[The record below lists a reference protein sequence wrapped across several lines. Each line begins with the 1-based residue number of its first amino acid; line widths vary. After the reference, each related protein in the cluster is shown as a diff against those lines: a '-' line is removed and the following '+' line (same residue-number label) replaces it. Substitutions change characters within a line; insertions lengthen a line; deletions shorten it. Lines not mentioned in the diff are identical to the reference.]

1 MPDIPQQPT
10 STSEQHPTQ
19 PSIPKQT
26 LRLIPLEDTVV
37 FPSMGITLTVE
48 VGEDE
53 RVVLVPRH
61 ENEFLEVGTIA
72 EVGER
77 LRLPGGGHAVA
88 ISGQH
93 RALIGAAQTG
103 PEGELRVEVDE
114 RPDDSPVDGKT
125 RNLEREYRAI
135 VEEIL
140 ELRGDDGRIA
150 AFLRAIAEP
159 GALADSA
166 GYSPQLTYEQKVEL
180 LRTLDVTERLELAVK
195 LQRESLAE
203 LQVRKRIR
211 EDVQEGAENQQR
223 EYFLRKQMESIRKE
237 LGEDEGSVAEEYRSK
252 IEAAEMPEEVQEQA
266 LKELGRLER
275 MGEQTGESSMIRTYL
290 DWLISVPWNKRS
302 DERLDPVEARA
313 VLDADHAGL
322 EDVKDRITEYLAVR
336 KLRADRGIEADPKS
350 GAILTLIGPPGTGK
364 TSIGES
370 IARATGREFVRMS
383 LGGVRDEAEIRGH
396 RRTYIGALPGRLVR
410 ALRDA
415 GTMNPVILLDEVD
428 KVGADWRG
436 DPSSALLEVLDPAQ
450 NHSFRDHYLDVE
462 LDLSQVMFLATAN
475 VADTI
480 PGPLLDRMETIRF
493 DGYTSEEKLAI
504 AKGYLWPRQR
514 DRNGLR
520 EDEVEISDEILRT
533 IISEY
538 TREAGVRSLERELG
552 TVLRKT
558 ATKIASAQS
567 TQSETTTKAAAEPS
581 GDGAGGVDGGAVP
594 EAKATSEA
602 EATPEVE
609 STTKAKSSKAKAK
622 SKSKKTP
629 VKIDLEVVRDAL
641 GRQKVFQESAA
652 RTATPGVATGLAV
665 TGAGGDV
672 LFVEATAMKAGD
684 SAPGNGLVLT
694 GQLGDVM
701 KESAR
706 IALSYVRG
714 HAEELGIPESA
725 FEGKEFHVH
734 VPAGAI
740 PKDGPSAGV
749 TMVTALASLLSGRPV
764 KHTVGMTGEVTLQGR
779 VLPIGG
785 FKQKALAA
793 HAAGLTDVI
802 LPERNRG
809 DLDDIPEEVREQMA
823 FHPVMT
829 VQEVLDVALEPAVE
843 PARDVAHA

>member
-1 MPDIPQQPT
+1 MPPT
-10 STSEQHPTQ
+10 PAKPPITTD
-19 PSIPKQT
+19 PKPR
-26 LRLIPLEDTVV
+26 LRLIPLDDTVV
-37 FPSMGITLTVE
+37 FPNMGITLTVD
-48 VGEDE
+48 VGDDE

-72 EVGER
+72 EVSEQI
-77 LRLPGGGHAVA
+77 RLPGGGRAVA
-88 ISGQH
+88 LSGEH

-103 PEGELRVEVDE
+103 PAGELRVEVDE
-114 RPDDSPVDGKT
+114 RPDDVPVDGRT
-125 RNLEREYRAI
+125 RELEREYRAT

-166 GYSPQLTYEQKVEL
+166 GYSPTISYEQKVEL
-180 LRTLDVTERLELAVK
+180 LRTLDVTERLELAVR

-211 EDVQEGAENQQR
+211 EDVQEGAEKQQR

-237 LGEDEGSVAEEYRSK
+237 LGEDDASVADEYRTK
-252 IEAAEMPEEVQEQA
+252 IEDAQMPEPVKEQA
-266 LKELGRLER
+266 LKELARLER

-290 DWLISVPWNKRS
+290 DWLIAVPWSKRS
-302 DERLDPVEARA
+302 EEHLDPVAARA

-322 EDVKDRITEYLAVR
+322 EDVKDRVTEYLAVR
-336 KLRADRGIEADPKS
+336 KLRQERDIEADPKS

-436 DPSSALLEVLDPAQ
+436 DPSAALLEVLDPAQ

-480 PGPLLDRMETIRF
+480 PGPLLDRMEVIRF

-520 EDEVEISDEILRT
+520 EDEVEISDEVLRT
-533 IISEY
+533 VIAEY
-538 TREAGVRSLERELG
+538 TREAGVRNLERELG
-552 TVLRKT
+552 TILRKT
-558 ATKIASAQS
+558 ATRIASS
-567 TQSETTTKAAAEPS
+567 LTTKDDGAKAQLAGDGAAAEADAATAQADGRPS
-581 GDGAGGVDGGAVP
+581 DEQDGPATQ
-594 EAKATSEA
+594 AKAKK
-602 EATPEVE
+602 PK
-609 STTKAKSSKAKAK
+609 TTKAKAK
-622 SKSKKTP
+622 SNGALKLP
-629 VKIDLEVVRDAL
+629 VKIEVETVRDAL
-641 GRQKVFQESAA
+641 GRQKFFQESAA

-665 TGAGGDV
+665 TGTGGDV
-672 LFVEATAMKAGD
+672 LFVEATAMKGG
-684 SAPGNGLVLT
+684 SSNGSLVLT

-701 KESAR
+701 KESAQ

-714 HAEELGIPESA
+714 HAEELGIDEHA
-725 FEGKEFHVH
+725 FESKEFHVH

-749 TMVTALASLLSGRPV
+749 TMATALASLLSGRPV
-764 KHTVGMTGEVTLQGR
+764 KHTVGMTGELTLQGR

-785 FKQKALAA
+785 LKQKALAA

-809 DLDDIPEEVREQMA
+809 DLDDIPEEVRNQMT

-829 VQEVLDVALEPAVE
+829 VQEVLDRALE
-843 PARDVAHA
+843 PARDVAQLS

>member
-1 MPDIPQQPT
+1 MTPPSPT
-10 STSEQHPTQ
+10 DHTNPIEPTA
-19 PSIPKQT
+19 PR
-26 LRLIPLEDTVV
+26 LRLIPLDDTVV
-37 FPSMGITLTVE
+37 FPNMGITLTID
-48 VGEDE
+48 VGDDK

-72 EVGER
+72 EVSEQI
-77 LRLPGGGHAVA
+77 RLPGGGRAVA
-88 ISGQH
+88 LSGEH
-93 RALIGAAQTG
+93 RALIGAAETG
-103 PEGELRVEVDE
+103 PGGELRVHVDE
-114 RPDDSPVDGKT
+114 RPDEVPVDGRT
-125 RNLEREYRAI
+125 RDLEREYRAT

-140 ELRGDDGRIA
+140 ELRGDDGRIS

-166 GYSPQLTYEQKVEL
+166 GYSPTLTYEQKVEL
-180 LRTLDVTERLELAVK
+180 LRTIDVTERLELAVR
-195 LQRESLAE
+195 LQRDSLAE

-211 EDVQEGAENQQR
+211 EDVQEGAEKQQR
-223 EYFLRKQMESIRKE
+223 EYFLRKQMDSIRKE
-237 LGEDEGSVAEEYRSK
+237 LNEDDASVAEEYRTK
-252 IEAAEMPEEVQEQA
+252 IDESEMPEEVREQA
-266 LKELGRLER
+266 NKELARLER

-290 DWLISVPWNKRS
+290 DWLIAVPWGKRS
-302 DERLDPVEARA
+302 EERLDPVEARA

-322 EDVKDRITEYLAVR
+322 EDVKDRVTEYLAVR
-336 KLRADRGIEADPKS
+336 KLRQERGIEADPKS

-370 IARATGREFVRMS
+370 IAKATGREFVRMS

-436 DPSSALLEVLDPAQ
+436 DPSAALLEVLDPAQ

-480 PGPLLDRMETIRF
+480 PGPLLDRMEVISF
-493 DGYTSEEKLAI
+493 DGYTTEEKLAI

-520 EDEVEISDEILRT
+520 EDEVEASDEILRT
-533 IISEY
+533 VITEY
-538 TREAGVRSLERELG
+538 TREAGVRNLERNLG
-552 TVLRKT
+552 TILRKT
-558 ATKIASAQS
+558 ATKIASA
-567 TQSETTTKAAAEPS
+567 K
-581 GDGAGGVDGGAVP
+581 VDV
-594 EAKATSEA
+594 
-602 EATPEVE
+602 
-609 STTKAKSSKAKAK
+609 
-622 SKSKKTP
+622 P
-629 VKIDLEVVRDAL
+629 VKIDLDNVRDAL
-641 GRQKVFQESAA
+641 GRQKFFQESAA

-665 TGAGGDV
+665 TAVGGDV
-672 LFVEATAMKAGD
+672 LFVESTAMKGG
-684 SAPGNGLVLT
+684 SSNGSLVLT

-701 KESAR
+701 KESGR

-714 HAEELGIPESA
+714 HAEELGIDEQS
-725 FEGKEFHVH
+725 FDGREFHVH
-734 VPAGAI
+734 VPAGAV

-749 TMVTALASLLSGRPV
+749 TMVTSLASLLSGRPV
-764 KHTVGMTGEVTLQGR
+764 KHTVGMTGEVTLQGK

-785 FKQKALAA
+785 LKQKVLAA

-802 LPERNRG
+802 MPERNRG
-809 DLDDIPEEVREQMA
+809 DLDDIPEEVRQQMT

-829 VQEVLDVALEPAVE
+829 VQEVLDRALE

>member
-1 MPDIPQQPT
+1 MAS
-10 STSEQHPTQ
+10 STD
-19 PSIPKQT
+19 SIQTESSQPKQL
-26 LRLIPLEDTVV
+26 LRLIPLDDTVV
-37 FPSMGITLTVE
+37 FPNMGITLTVD
-48 VGEDE
+48 VGDDE

-72 EVGER
+72 EVTEQI
-77 LRLPGGGHAVA
+77 RLPGGGRAVA
-88 ISGQH
+88 ISGEH

-103 PEGELRVEVDE
+103 PNGELRVEVDE
-114 RPDDSPVDGKT
+114 RPDEVPVDKRT
-125 RNLEREYRAI
+125 RELEREYRAV

-166 GYSPQLTYEQKVEL
+166 GYSPNLSYEQKVEL
-180 LRTLDVTERLELAVK
+180 LRTLDVADRLALAVS

-211 EDVQEGAENQQR
+211 EDVQEGAEKQQR

-237 LGEDEGSVAEEYRSK
+237 LGDDDASVADEYRAK
-252 IEAAEMPEEVQEQA
+252 IEEAKMPEAVEEQA
-266 LKELGRLER
+266 LKELSRLER

-290 DWLISVPWNKRS
+290 DWLIAVPWGKRS
-302 DERLDPVEARA
+302 DERLDPVAARE

-336 KLRADRGIEADPKS
+336 KLRQDRDIEADPKS

-436 DPSSALLEVLDPAQ
+436 DPSAALLEVLDPAQ

-462 LDLSQVMFLATAN
+462 LDLSQVLFLATAN

-480 PGPLLDRMETIRF
+480 PGPLLDRMEVIHF

-520 EDEVEISDEILRT
+520 EDEVEISDDVLRT
-533 IISEY
+533 IIGEY
-538 TREAGVRSLERELG
+538 TREAGVRNLEREFG
-552 TVLRKT
+552 KVLRKT
-558 ATKIASAQS
+558 ATRIASG
-567 TQSETTTKAAAEPS
+567 K
-581 GDGAGGVDGGAVP
+581 
-594 EAKATSEA
+594 A
-602 EATPEVE
+602 EA
-609 STTKAKSSKAKAK
+609 
-622 SKSKKTP
+622 P
-629 VKIDLEVVRDAL
+629 VKIDVEAVRDAL

-672 LFVEATAMKAGD
+672 LFVEATAMKNNGA
-684 SAPGNGLVLT
+684 SGNGLVLT

-714 HAEELGIPESA
+714 HAEELGIDESA
-725 FEGKEFHVH
+725 FENQEFHVH

-793 HAAGLTDVI
+793 NAAGLTDVI

-809 DLDDIPEEVREQMA
+809 DLDEIPEEVRNQMS

-829 VQEVLDVALEPAVE
+829 VQEVLDRALE
-843 PARDVAHA
+843 PARDVAHLS